1 MKKTFEVT
9 SFVELEY
16 NENSTEF
23 KESLASYKNVIY
35 SKATAR
41 DMINNVVLNLVK
53 NGHERIIEGVGYVK
67 YNGECKDNSMFC
79 GITLLNEIEPD
90 FFL

>member
-9 SFVELEY
+9 SIVELEY

-23 KESLASYKNVIY
+23 KEALASYKDVIY

-41 DMINNVVLNLVK
+41 DMINNVVLNIVK
-53 NGHERIIEGVGYVK
+53 NGHNHIIEGVGYVK

-90 FFL
+90 FL